1 MRAGAVQDL
10 GSFRLPDGFRGRPAW
25 FVQLWWL
32 VQATLFAWSPQ
43 FMYGW
48 RRWLLRCFGARIGLN
63 ALIRPS
69 AEFTYPWKITI
80 GDRSWIG
87 DRVALYSLGI
97 IQIGSD
103 VVVSQNSY
111 LCAGTHDY
119 SAPNFDISGP
129 PIIIGDEVWIAA
141 DVFVGPGTTIGR
153 GAVVGAR
160 SSVFHDLP
168 PMKVCR
174 GNPAVPVH
182 DRQVIVRPAPSP

>member
-1 MRAGAVQDL
+1 MNPSKPRPVQDL
-10 GSFRLPDGFRGRPAW
+10 ARFRLPENFRGRTAW
-25 FVQLWWL
+25 FVQIWWL

-48 RRWLLRCFGARIGLN
+48 RRWLLRCFGARVGFN
-63 ALIRPS
+63 VLIRPS
-69 AEFTYPWKITI
+69 AEFTYPWKIAI

-87 DRVALYSLGI
+87 DRVVLYSLGNI
-97 IQIGSD
+97 RIGSD

-119 SAPNFDISGP
+119 SVPSFDISGP
-129 PIIIGDEVWIAA
+129 PIIIGDEVWLAA

-168 PMKVCR
+168 PMMVCR
-174 GNPAVPVH
+174 GNPAGPVR
-182 DRQVIVRPAPSP
+182 DRRVTV